1 MWRYLFTSK
10 HFRYGLILTCIGAI
24 GLAVFGT
31 FRIYAFSHLGL
42 ITLPYTTPIDD
53 ISAILFFGSL
63 PVAELIAF
71 TQFVK
76 EERRQKQEQENEVL
90 ITQEAETEITKE
102 IEPIPVAIPVVAN
115 LVFVDHEATL
125 MLGDAV
131 AQLPPMKNEHCFC
144 RAMFKYRINEPV
156 DWSLPYEEMAG
167 GNIDGAYNPLQNAKA
182 RRMVYDTTKSLN
194 SRAKEH
200 LGIDELFSWQGK
212 TIKRTK

>member
-10 HFRYGLILTCIGAI
+10 HFRYGLILTCIGALGI
-24 GLAVFGT
+24 ALFGV
-31 FRIYAFSHLGL
+31 FRIYAFSYLGP

-53 ISAILFFGSL
+53 ISTILFFGSL
-63 PVAELIAF
+63 PVAELIALRGWL
-71 TQFVK
+71 Q
-76 EERRQKQEQENEVL
+76 EERRQKREQELSSEPVL
-90 ITQEAETEITKE
+90 IQETELT
-102 IEPIPVAIPVVAN
+102 PVAVPAIAN

-131 AQLPPMKNEHCFC
+131 AQLPPMKNEHCLC

-156 DWSLPYEEMAG
+156 DWSLPYEEMTG
-167 GNIDGAYNPLQNAKA
+167 DQRIENHEKAK
-182 RRMVYDTTKSLN
+182 RMVYDTTKSLN

>member
-1 MWRYLFTSK
+1 M
-10 HFRYGLILTCIGAI
+10 
-24 GLAVFGT
+24 
-31 FRIYAFSHLGL
+31 
-42 ITLPYTTPIDD
+42 
-53 ISAILFFGSL
+53 
-63 PVAELIAF
+63 AELIALIQWER
-71 TQFVK
+71 TQ
-76 EERRQKQEQENEVL
+76 QKDEVIL
-90 ITQEAETEITKE
+90 ETQPTELAA
-102 IEPIPVAIPVVAN
+102 AIPVTAN

-167 GNIDGAYNPLQNAKA
+167 GNIDGAYNPEQNAKA

-200 LGIDELFSWQGK
+200 LGIEELFSWQGK

>member
-31 FRIYAFSHLGL
+31 FRIYAFSHYGL

-63 PVAELIAF
+63 PVAELIALRGWL
-71 TQFVK
+71 Q
-76 EERRQKQEQENEVL
+76 EERRQKQEQEVL
-90 ITQEAETEITKE
+90 SEAVLMQETELA
-102 IEPIPVAIPVVAN
+102 PIAVPAVTN

-131 AQLPPMKNEHCFC
+131 AHLPPMKNEHCLC

-156 DWSLPYEEMAG
+156 DWSLPYEEMTG
-167 GNIDGAYNPLQNAKA
+167 DQRIENHEKAK
-182 RRMVYDTTKSLN
+182 RMVYDTTKSLN